1 MILRLAF
8 SDLKCDRLMSVCAA
22 AAMTAVIA
30 PLLLLF
36 SLRYGIITSLEDNLR
51 NSPANLEIKMLS
63 GYDLDEGFFDE
74 MRKDKDVGFVIEVTR
89 ALSLTS
95 DIMGRGKVK
104 TMVDTVPTGKGDPL
118 FAFSRIPDLAGDGE
132 CVLTQQL
139 ASDLGVEQGG
149 SVKIAISRTIDGSR
163 QSAAHEFKVAGIL
176 KNAAAPGLHAYLTL
190 RVITAM
196 EDWRDGYEPA
206 IFSDGSKPNS
216 KRTTFSKARIYA
228 SSIDTLE
235 NLSKKLRT
243 RFNIADRTSEVE
255 NIRAVAR
262 VLNFIF
268 LTVAI
273 VSVAGGAVALGGLIL
288 SSASR
293 KARAYSMLRLIG
305 LPGSGVCALIVI
317 ENLILGGCA
326 FLLSL
331 GLYAA
336 GALAFNTHFARAVSD
351 GAVICSLT
359 PAHLACALLLCEG
372 LCAILALAAV
382 RLRVLSFTPAAAL
395 REL

>member
-1 MILRLAF
+1 MILKLAF

-63 GYDLDEGFFDE
+63 GYDLDEGFFSK
-74 MRKDKDVGFVIEVTR
+74 MRSDKDVGFVIEVTR

-95 DIMGRGKVK
+95 DIMGKGRVR

-118 FAFSRIPDLAGDGE
+118 FAFSKIPDLKGDGE
-132 CVLTQQL
+132 CVLTSQL
-139 ASDLGVEQGG
+139 ASDLGVAKGG
-149 SVKIAISRTIDGSR
+149 SVKIAISRTMNGER
-163 QSAAHEFKVAGIL
+163 QSAARTFQVAGVL

-190 RVITAM
+190 PVITAM
-196 EDWRDGYEPA
+196 EDWRDGYEPP
-206 IFSDGSKPNS
+206 IFSDGSKPNV

-228 SSIDTLE
+228 SSIDSLE
-235 NLSKKLRT
+235 GLSKKLRA
-243 RFNIADRTSEVE
+243 RFNISDRTSEVE
-255 NIRAVAR
+255 NIRAISR

-268 LTVAI
+268 LTVAL

-317 ENLILGGCA
+317 ENLILGGIA

-331 GLYAA
+331 GLYGA
-336 GALAFNTHFARAVSD
+336 GALAFNTHFSRAVSD

-359 PAHLACALLLCEG
+359 PTHLACALLLCEG
-372 LCAILALAAV
+372 LCALLALAAV

>member
-1 MILRLAF
+1 MILKLALA
-8 SDLKCDRLMSVCAA
+8 DLKCDRLMSVCAA

-36 SLRYGIITSLEDNLR
+36 SLRYGIITSLENNLR

-63 GYDLDEGFFDE
+63 GYDLDEGFFRQ
-74 MRKDKDVGFVIEVTR
+74 MRADPDVGFVVEVTR

-104 TMVDTVPTGKGDPL
+104 TMVDTVPTAKGDPL
-118 FAFSRIPDLAGDGE
+118 FAFSKIPDLKDDGE
-132 CVLTQQL
+132 CAVTEQL
-139 ASDLGVEQGG
+139 ASDIGVAKGG
-149 SVKIAISRTIDGSR
+149 TIKVAISRTVGGVR
-163 QSAAHEFKVAGIL
+163 QSAAKTFTVAGVV
-176 KNAAAPGLHAYLTL
+176 KNAAAPGYHAYLTL
-190 RVITAM
+190 PVITAM
-196 EDWRDGYEPA
+196 EDWRDGYEPL
-206 IFSDGSKPNS
+206 IFSDGSKPNAQR
-216 KRTTFSKARIYA
+216 KTFSKARIYA

-235 NLSKKLRT
+235 SLSKKLRA
-243 RFNIADRTSEVE
+243 RFNISDRTSEID
-255 NIRAVAR
+255 NIRAVAG

-268 LTVAI
+268 LTVAL
-273 VSVAGGAVALGGLIL
+273 VSIAGGAVALGGLIL

-293 KARAYSMLRLIG
+293 KAKSYSMLRLIG

-317 ENLILGGCA
+317 ENLILGACA
-326 FLLSL
+326 FCLSL
-331 GLYAA
+331 ALYAA
-336 GALAFNTHFARAVSD
+336 GAFAFNTHFASAVSD

-359 PAHLACALLLCEG
+359 PMHLACALLLCEG
-372 LCAILALAAV
+372 LCVILALAAV

>member
-1 MILRLAF
+1 
-8 SDLKCDRLMSVCAA
+8 
-22 AAMTAVIA
+22 
-30 PLLLLF
+30 
-36 SLRYGIITSLEDNLR
+36 
-51 NSPANLEIKMLS
+51 
-63 GYDLDEGFFDE
+63 
-74 MRKDKDVGFVIEVTR
+74 
-89 ALSLTS
+89 
-95 DIMGRGKVK
+95 
-104 TMVDTVPTGKGDPL
+104 
-118 FAFSRIPDLAGDGE
+118 
-132 CVLTQQL
+132 
-139 ASDLGVEQGG
+139 
-149 SVKIAISRTIDGSR
+149 ISRTVDGQR
-163 QSAAHEFKVAGIL
+163 QSAARTFKVAGVL

-190 RVITAM
+190 GVITAM
-196 EDWRDGYEPA
+196 EDWRDGYEPP
-206 IFSDGSKPNS
+206 IFSDGSKPNAR
-216 KRTTFSKARIYA
+216 RTTFSKARIYA

-235 NLSKKLRT
+235 SLSKKLRE

-268 LTVAI
+268 LTVAL

-305 LPGSGVCALIVI
+305 LTPSGVCALIIV

-326 FLLSL
+326 LVLSL
-331 GLYAA
+331 GLYEA
-336 GALAFNTHFARAVSD
+336 GSIAFNTHFAQAVSD

-359 PAHLACALLLCEG
+359 PTHLACAMLLCEG
-372 LCAILALAAV
+372 LCALLALAAV